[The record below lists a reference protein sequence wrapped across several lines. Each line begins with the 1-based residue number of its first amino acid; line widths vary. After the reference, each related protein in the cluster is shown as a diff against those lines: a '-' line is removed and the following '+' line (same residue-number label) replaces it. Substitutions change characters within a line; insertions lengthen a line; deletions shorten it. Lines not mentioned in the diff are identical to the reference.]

1 MTLPWMMLTQIMSME
16 VQMME
21 VLMMEV
27 LMMVNE
33 VEAVRKTCL
42 EVELFRS
49 GCMSKYY
56 WMASFSNVCQ
66 NMRANTHTHRERQ
79 RA

>member
-1 MTLPWMMLTQIMSME
+1 MTLPWMMLTQIMSMK
-16 VQMME
+16 VQMM
-21 VLMMEV
+21 VM

-56 WMASFSNVCQ
+56 WMASCSALFV
-66 NMRANTHTHRERQ
+66 NTSTDTGGGPRDNTG
-79 RA
+79 